1 MEHIEGPR
9 TKQQWKQTTNRDPPV
24 RPQQGKSKQA
34 GEKPKT
40 LPKGAHCAT
49 FVYYQFIIS
58 IITQLNKL

>member
-40 LPKGAHCAT
+40 LPKEPT
-49 FVYYQFIIS
+49 VLPLYIIIS
-58 IITQLNKL
+58 IITQLNML